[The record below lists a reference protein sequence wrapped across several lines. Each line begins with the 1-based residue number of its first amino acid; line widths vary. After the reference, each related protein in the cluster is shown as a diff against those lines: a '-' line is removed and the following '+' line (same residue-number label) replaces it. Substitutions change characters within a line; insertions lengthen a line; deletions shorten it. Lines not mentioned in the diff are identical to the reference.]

1 MKQWWKRIVVLLAVV
16 CVLWGTAGNVMAEGT
31 QIPSEIVEK
40 YIGKPENKYY
50 DVGGSIWNGVFE
62 INSTSDSLKA
72 GDTVE
77 VQIICNTDNIGDAGG
92 VLTSVIMSLYYDKDV
107 LQYSDVI
114 MNDDYGKSSFNLV
127 TFSENSKDV
136 TFIFKSPSGF
146 DQNSCIATVQF
157 KVKQETS
164 AITIYCGEI
173 DASSQSTD
181 ADYYYDD
188 DMTDDGGYK
197 VMSVTVNDTSVPAP
211 TPEKGTFALSNGT
224 VEGNGAISV
233 PIAIQSNDGFAALGL
248 TINYD
253 ATLFDY
259 KALEVD
265 SNLKDKIALKDIYPT
280 DGQIKAAFVAGQ
292 NITDVG
298 AFLNLTLETKESAP
312 IGTTSDVTIT
322 VTQVANYDEESLN
335 GTGAVCTVTLAENTS
350 DPGYVLGDV
359 NNDGSIDLV
368 DALCVLQ
375 YYNSV
380 KELTDD
386 EKTAADVDKN
396 KTVDLVDALR
406 IMKFYNGEISGF

>member
-1 MKQWWKRIVVLLAVV
+1 MRQWWKRIMVVLAVACIFLV
-16 CVLWGTAGNVMAEGT
+16 TSKNVMAEGT
-31 QIPSEIVEK
+31 QIPPEIVEK
-40 YIGKPENKYY
+40 YIGGSDKYY
-50 DVGGSIWNGVFE
+50 DVGGSIWNDVFE
-62 INSTSDSLKA
+62 IKSTSNSLKK

-77 VQIICNTDNIGDAGG
+77 VQIICNTDNIGNAGD
-92 VLTSVIMSLYYDKDV
+92 VLTNLIMKLYYDKDV

-114 MNDDYGKSSFNLV
+114 MNDAYGNSSFNLV
-127 TFSENSKDV
+127 SHSENSKNV
-136 TFIFKSPSGF
+136 AFIFKSPSDY

-164 AITIYCGEI
+164 AVTIYCGEI

-181 ADYYYDD
+181 ANYYYDD
-188 DMTDDGGYK
+188 DRTDDGGYK

-211 TPEKGTFALSNGT
+211 TPEKGIFALSYDT
-224 VEGNGAISV
+224 VEGNGVISV
-233 PIAIQSNDGFAALGL
+233 PIAIQSNNGFAALGL

-292 NITDVG
+292 NITDAG

-322 VTQVANYDEESLN
+322 VTQAANYDEESLN
-335 GTGAVCTVTLAENTS
+335 GTGAVCTVTLTENTP
-350 DPGYVLGDV
+350 DPGQKSGDV
-359 NNDGSIDLV
+359 NNDGNIDLV
-368 DALCVLQ
+368 DALCILQ

-380 KELTDD
+380 KVLTDN
-386 EKTAADVDKN
+386 EKTAADVDRN
-396 KTVDLVDALR
+396 GTVDLVDALR
-406 IMKFYNGEISGF
+406 IMKYYNGEISGF

>member
-1 MKQWWKRIVVLLAVV
+1 MKQWWKRIVVFLAVV
-16 CVLWGTAGNVMAEGT
+16 CVFWGTAGNVMAEEELLLNKV
-31 QIPSEIVEK
+31 P
-40 YIGKPENKYY
+40 NKYY
-50 DVGGSIWNGVFE
+50 DVGSKVGIFE
-62 INSTSDSLKA
+62 LKSNTHSLKV
-72 GDTVE
+72 GDIAE
-77 VQIICNTDNIGDAGG
+77 VQIWFDPEYATNNLGYDLKKIYDLA
-92 VLTSVIMSLYYDKDV
+92 MELYYDKEVFQFKDISIKYEDNGAWREPV
-107 LQYSDVI
+107 ASTICDRI
-114 MNDDYGKSSFNLV
+114 LV
-127 TFSENSKDV
+127 EFPN
-136 TFIFKSPSGF
+136 GF
-146 DQNSCIATVQF
+146 DRNDCFMIVNFDVKKEVSSTVF
-157 KVKQETS
+157 YCTNIS
-164 AITIYCGEI
+164 AS
-173 DASSQSTD
+173 DTD
-181 ADYYYDD
+181 ATYVSEDD
-188 DMTDDGGYK
+188 EAEDGRLK
-197 VMSVTVNDTSVPAP
+197 AMSLTIEDATPSVPTQ
-211 TPEKGTFALSNGT
+211 TPVLVLKDSDIQ
-224 VEGNGAISV
+224 GNGEVTIPIS
-233 PIAIQSNDGFAALGL
+233 IQSNDGFAALGL

-298 AFLNLTLETKESAP
+298 AFLNLTLETKENAP

-322 VTQVANYDEESLN
+322 VTQAANYDEESLN
-335 GTGAVCTVTLAENTS
+335 GTGAVCTVTLAENS
-350 DPGYVLGDV
+350 PEPEYVLGDV

>member
-16 CVLWGTAGNVMAEGT
+16 CVFWGTARNVMAEEELLLNKV
-31 QIPSEIVEK
+31 P
-40 YIGKPENKYY
+40 NKYY
-50 DVGGSIWNGVFE
+50 DVGSKVGIFE
-62 INSTSDSLKA
+62 LKSNTHSLKV
-72 GDTVE
+72 GDIAE
-77 VQIICNTDNIGDAGG
+77 VQIWFDPEYATNNLGYDLKKIYDLA
-92 VLTSVIMSLYYDKDV
+92 MELYYDKDV
-107 LQYSDVI
+107 FQFKDISIKYEDNGAWREPVASTICDRI
-114 MNDDYGKSSFNLV
+114 LV
-127 TFSENSKDV
+127 EFPN
-136 TFIFKSPSGF
+136 GF
-146 DQNSCIATVQF
+146 DRNDCFMTVNF
-157 KVKQETS
+157 EVKKEVSSTVFYCTNIS
-164 AITIYCGEI
+164 AS
-173 DASSQSTD
+173 DTD
-181 ADYYYDD
+181 ATYVSEDD
-188 DMTDDGGYK
+188 EAEDGRLK
-197 VMSVTVNDTSVPAP
+197 AMSLTIEDATPSVPTQ
-211 TPEKGTFALSNGT
+211 TPVFSLKDSDIQ
-224 VEGNGAISV
+224 GNGEVTIPIS
-233 PIAIQSNDGFAALGL
+233 IQSNDGFAALGL